1 MKILQEE
8 IRNLRTEQN
17 EFKKDVKQLKDIS
30 EKALKEMVV
39 LKEEVKVSNERIGKL
54 AEEKTRK
61 NKIP

>member
-1 MKILQEE
+1 MKRLQEE

-17 EFKKDVKQLKDIS
+17 EFKKEVKQLKDIS